1 MYGKIKKIFEILD
14 QSYIW
19 YLFFLLI
26 SIILISFI
34 EILGIGSIPILFSL
48 ILDNSNLQSENFF
61 SSVISNIGFLKSL
74 DYSKMIYL
82 FSILIISVFLLKN
95 ILLAVLFYFQGKLIK
110 KIRIFLVDKIYNY
123 YIENEPSK
131 ILTENSS
138 KLIRTF
144 TSDVANT
151 SLHIL
156 FLLNLIRDMLILV
169 LLSLLLF
176 STNFKVSF
184 IIFLSLMFVAFIIF
198 IFNRKKLFLRG
209 KKIQEISGQI
219 IQKLNETIGLL
230 KEIKIYN
237 LEKYYVKKFLEKVE
251 VNEEN
256 VFKNYF
262 ITFVPRLLL
271 ESTAILLLVLIVL
284 YAMMDSN
291 KIINFLP
298 YLSLV
303 IVSSIRLIPAF
314 NGITTSL
321 NSLKVTK
328 ASFDLVC
335 DIIKKK
341 NSFYNKDLLF
351 KKVEFEKNLELNDIS
366 FKYPNQTIST
376 IENLNLKITK
386 GDRIGIVG
394 PSGSG
399 KTTLINIILGLL
411 SPING
416 RIIVNN
422 VDQKKYILENSG
434 YIPQEIF
441 LIDDSIKN
449 NIICGD
455 PKKEDE
461 KLLRDCIKVSQLNET
476 INSLPKNI
484 NTIVG
489 ERGYNLSVGQKQRVG
504 VARALYKKPKI
515 LILDESTSAL
525 DKDTEKKFIEDVF
538 SIDKSI
544 TIIFISHKM
553 TSLSMCDRIFDLK
566 LNKFR

>member
-1 MYGKIKKIFEILD
+1 MKKLKNIFEILD
-14 QSYIW
+14 NKYIW
-19 YLFFLLI
+19 YLSFLLI
-26 SIILISFI
+26 SIILISII

-48 ILDNSNLQSENFF
+48 ILNESNPQPDNFF
-61 SSVISNIGFLKSL
+61 SSIISNFELFKFL
-74 DYSKMIYL
+74 DYSEIIFYL
-82 FSILIISVFLLKN
+82 SLVIIFAFILKN
-95 ILLAVLFYFQGKLIK
+95 LMLGMLFFFQGKLTK
-110 KIRIFLVDKIYNY
+110 KIRVFLINRIYSY
-123 YIENEPSK
+123 YIENDPSR

-138 KLIRTF
+138 KLIRIF
-144 TSDVANT
+144 TTDIGNT
-151 SLHIL
+151 SIHIL
-156 FLLNLIRDMLILV
+156 FLLNLIRDLLILIS
-169 LLSLLLF
+169 LSILLF
-176 STNFKVSF
+176 TANLEVSI
-184 IIFLSLMFVAFIIF
+184 IIFLSLMIVALMIFII
-198 IFNRKKLFLRG
+198 NKKRLFLRG

-251 VNEEN
+251 INEEN
-256 VFKNYF
+256 IFKNYF

-271 ESTAILLLVLIVL
+271 ESTAILLLVLIIL
-284 YAMMDSN
+284 YTTMDGN

-303 IVSSIRLIPAF
+303 AVSSIRLIPAF

-328 ASFDLVC
+328 ASFDL
-335 DIIKKK
+335 ISNILIKK
-341 NSFYNKDLLF
+341 NSLNNKNLF
-351 KKVEFEKNLELNDIS
+351 LKKVEFEKNIKLNNIS
-366 FKYPNQTIST
+366 FKYPNQSIST
-376 IENLNLKITK
+376 IENLNLKINK

-411 SPING
+411 SPENGNIIIND
-416 RIIVNN
+416 IE
-422 VDQKKYILENSG
+422 QKKYILENSG

-441 LIDDSIKN
+441 LIDDSVKN

-455 PKKEDE
+455 PKNEDE
-461 KLLRDCIKVSQLNET
+461 KLLIDCIKLAQLNET
-476 INSLPKNI
+476 INLLPQNI

-525 DKDTEKKFIEDVF
+525 DNETEKKFIEDVF

-553 TSLSMCDRIFDLK
+553 TSLTMCDKIFDLK
-566 LNKFR
+566 SNKYN

>member
-1 MYGKIKKIFEILD
+1 MKKIKKIFEILD

-26 SIILISFI
+26 SIILISLI

-48 ILDNSNLQSENFF
+48 ILNENNLQSENFF
-61 SSVISNIGFLKSL
+61 SSIISNIEFLKFL
-74 DYSKMIYL
+74 DYSKIIFYL
-82 FSILIISVFLLKN
+82 SIVIISAFILKN
-95 ILLAVLFYFQGKLIK
+95 VMLAMLFYFQGKLIK
-110 KIRIFLVDKIYNY
+110 KLKIFLVNKIYNY
-123 YIENEPSK
+123 YIENEPSV

-144 TSDVANT
+144 TSDIGNT
-151 SLHIL
+151 ALHIL
-156 FLLNLIRDMLILV
+156 FILNFIRDMLILTS
-169 LLSLLLF
+169 LSILLF
-176 STNFKVSF
+176 TTNFKVSF
-184 IIFLSLMFVAFIIF
+184 IIFFSLMIVAVIIF
-198 IFNRKKLFLRG
+198 IFNKKRLFLRG
-209 KKIQEISGQI
+209 KKIQEVFGQI

-237 LEKYYVKKFLEKVE
+237 LERYYVKKFIEKIE
-251 VNEEN
+251 VYEEN
-256 VFKNYF
+256 TFKNYF

-271 ESTAILLLVLIVL
+271 ESTAILLIILIVL
-284 YAMMDSN
+284 YSIMDGN
-291 KIINFLP
+291 KIMNLLP

-303 IVSSIRLIPAF
+303 VVSSIRLIPAF

-328 ASFDLVC
+328 ASFDLVSN
-335 DIIKKK
+335 IIKKK
-341 NSFYNKDLLF
+341 NALNNKDFHF
-351 KKVEFEKNLELNDIS
+351 KKVVFEKNLELNEIS
-366 FKYPNQTIST
+366 FKYPDQTIST
-376 IENLNLKITK
+376 IKNLNLKIVK

-411 SPING
+411 SPENG
-416 RIIVNN
+416 KIIVN
-422 VDQKKYILENSG
+422 DIEQKKYILENSG

-441 LIDDSIKN
+441 LMDDTIKN

-455 PKKEDE
+455 PKNIDE
-461 KLLRDCIKVSQLNET
+461 KLLRDSIKVAQLNET

-484 NTIVG
+484 DTIVG
-489 ERGYNLSVGQKQRVG
+489 ERGYNLSVGQKQRIG

-525 DKDTEKKFIEDVF
+525 DIDTEKKFIEDVF

-553 TSLSMCDRIFDLK
+553 TSLSMCDKIFDLK
-566 LNKFR
+566 LNKLK